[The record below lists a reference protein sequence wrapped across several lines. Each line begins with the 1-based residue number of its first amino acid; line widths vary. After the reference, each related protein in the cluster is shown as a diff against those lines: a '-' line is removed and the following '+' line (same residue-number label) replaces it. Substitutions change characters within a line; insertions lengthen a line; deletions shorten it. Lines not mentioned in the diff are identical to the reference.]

1 VRPKLAVAA
10 LCVALGLVAHAEAP
24 EAEAAPSTTAPAAAE
39 PEATLREGPILVA
52 RVEGTIN
59 PASTDF
65 LISAIDEA
73 ERVSASLLL
82 IELDTPGGILKST
95 QQIVQAM
102 LAADVP
108 IAVFVSPRGAWA
120 ASAGTFLTMA
130 AHVAAMAPG
139 SSIGAAHPV
148 NPYGSNERPAE
159 ESEGAPTAEPQP
171 PSDLDLEKA
180 ENFTISFIES
190 IAEERGRNVE
200 WAAQA
205 VRDSVAVSAEQAVA
219 LNVVDLVA
227 RDREDL
233 IAQLDGRV
241 VDLDGE
247 RVRLALAEAP
257 VRELEMGTLARFLH
271 TIWDPYYALLLL
283 FAGGTLLWIEFTT
296 PGIGVPG
303 ILGAACLIV
312 AIVSL
317 QVVPFSWLGLGLFVV
332 GFALFATELALGAY
346 GLLFAAGAVC
356 MLLGGS
362 MLFDRPDA
370 SDLNVPFWTT
380 VAPIVGGFGA
390 FAIFVGVS
398 VGRVLRKP
406 SAIGVGELIGM
417 RGVAASALA
426 PSGSVS
432 LRGELWSADADGEI
446 AKGDAVEV
454 TAVEGMRLRVR
465 RATRRAGSK
474 ENA

>member
-1 VRPKLAVAA
+1 MRRLAAAATLLAA
-10 LCVALGLVAHAEAP
+10 LALGVRAEDAS
-24 EAEAAPSTTAPAAAE
+24 EAQAAGVPAGAGE
-39 PEATLREGPILVA
+39 PTLREGPILVA

-59 PASTDF
+59 PASTDY
-65 LISAIDEA
+65 LVGAIEEA
-73 ERVSASLLL
+73 ERANASLLL

-95 QQIVQAM
+95 QAIVQAM

-120 ASAGTFLTMA
+120 ASAGTFITMA
-130 AHVAAMAPG
+130 AHIAAMAPG

-148 NPYGSNERPAE
+148 NPYGSNER
-159 ESEGAPTAEPQP
+159 APTEGQEAPKGEPAP

-200 WAAQA
+200 WAAKA
-205 VRDSVAVSAEQAVA
+205 VRDSVAVSAEEAVA

-227 RDREDL
+227 KDRDAL
-233 IAQLDGRV
+233 LAQLDGRV
-241 VDLDGE
+241 VKLGDAS
-247 RVRLALAEAP
+247 VKLALKSAT
-257 VRELEMGTLARFLH
+257 VRELEMGALARFLH

-283 FAGGTLLWIEFTT
+283 FAGGTLLWIEFST
-296 PGIGVPG
+296 PGVSVPG

-312 AIVSL
+312 AVVSL

-332 GFALFATELALGAY
+332 GFALFAIELALGAY
-346 GLLFAAGAVC
+346 GLLFAAGIVC

-390 FAIFVGVS
+390 FAIFVGVA

-417 RGVAASALA
+417 RGVASTALT

-432 LRGELWSADADGEI
+432 LRGELWSADAEAAI
-446 AKGDAVEV
+446 AQGDAVEV

-465 RATRRAGSK
+465 RATRPS
-474 ENA
+474 